1 MSVFRTSA
9 AVVAAVGLLALG
21 ACSSGGG
28 STGSSTAAST
38 GAAAGGPITV
48 TATDTECTVSAPTA
62 EAGTIT
68 FQVKNTGSK
77 VNEFYLYGAG
87 DRIVSEVENITPG
100 LTREL
105 KVEVIEPGTFTTA
118 CKPGM
123 VGDGIRSAFTVTGT
137 AQPGSAD
144 QKVAKAIADYNAYVA
159 EQSAQLLAGTEAFV
173 AAVKAGDV
181 AKAKSIYTAARVPWE
196 RIEPVAE
203 SFGDLDPKID
213 GREDVVEEGLR
224 FTGYHRLEM
233 DLWVDGL
240 KADSPAIADQ
250 LLADVKTVVEK
261 AATAEFTA
269 LSIANG
275 AKELLD
281 EVATTKITGE
291 EERYSHT
298 DLDDMKANLQGSQ
311 SALEVLRP
319 VITERQPDLATA
331 LDQAFT
337 GINQALDQFQKG
349 TTYAPLTELTP
360 DQVKGL
366 TVKLDVL
373 SEQVAKVPG
382 VVEAGAGGT
391 PTTS

>member
-1 MSVFRTSA
+1 MSLTRTLT
-9 AVVAAVGLLALG
+9 VVAGAAGLLALA
-21 ACSSGGG
+21 ACTSSGGA
-28 STGSSTAAST
+28 TGSSTASSS
-38 GAAAGGPITV
+38 AGGPIAV
-48 TATDTECTVSAPTA
+48 KATDNECGVSSATA
-62 EAGTIT
+62 AAGTIT
-68 FQVKNTGSK
+68 FQIQNTGSK
-77 VNEFYLYGAG
+77 VTEFYVYGAG
-87 DRIVSEVENITPG
+87 DRIVGEVENVTPG
-100 LTREL
+100 LSREL
-105 KVEVIEPGTFTTA
+105 KVEIAEPGTFTTA

-123 VGDGIRSAFTVTGT
+123 VGDGIRAAFTVTGT

-144 QKVAKAIADYNAYVA
+144 QKVAKAITDYQAYVA
-159 EQSAQLLAGTEAFV
+159 AQSAELLSGTEAFV

-181 AKAKSIYTAARVPWE
+181 AKAKTLYTPARLPWE

-213 GREDVVEEGLR
+213 GREDVVEEGLP
-224 FTGYHRLEM
+224 FTGYHRLEK

-240 KADSPAIADQ
+240 KSDSPAIADQ
-250 LLADVKTVVEK
+250 LLADVKTIVEK
-261 AATAEFTA
+261 AKAVDFTA

-360 DQVKGL
+360 DQVKAL